1 MKSCVCLDIYVVYR
15 FFKGGLAVWWKKK
28 WKKKEIENVMNEFQ
42 KLKMHDLLVSFSKWH
57 FLTLFKKKKY
67 VQNTSYNTQ
76 ILRAFRFFWWKTSEL
91 LCQRSIHWK
100 TQQMYWCSKTYR
112 VYKVFLFASTKYFYG
127 FLLSGLNVFICI
139 LRGNFVFL
147 FVRYSFCALQNTVAC
162 ISALF
167 HIFTASQVC

>member
-1 MKSCVCLDIYVVYR
+1 MKSCVCLEIFVVYR
-15 FFKGGLAVWWKKK
+15 FFKGGLAVWWKKM
-28 WKKKEIENVMNEFQ
+28 KKKKRNRKCDEWISKVENAWPACFFFQ
-42 KLKMHDLLVSFSKWH
+42 V
-57 FLTLFKKKKY
+57 TLFDTLQEKKY

>member
-1 MKSCVCLDIYVVYR
+1 M
-15 FFKGGLAVWWKKK
+15 
-28 WKKKEIENVMNEFQ
+28 
-42 KLKMHDLLVSFSKWH
+42 
-57 FLTLFKKKKY
+57 TLFDTLQEKKIRSKY
-67 VQNTSYNTQ
+67 IIQYTNTQ
-76 ILRAFRFFWWKTSEL
+76 GLQIFLMKKCRSFFVKEAFIERLNK
-91 LCQRSIHWK
+91 CIDAVKPIVH
-100 TQQMYWCSKTYR
+100 
-112 VYKVFLFASTKYFYG
+112 KVFLFASTKYFYG